1 MIPVNYRDHLLYN
14 DYMFDSLQ
22 EKLTKTLRNVQGKGK
37 LSERN
42 MEETLKEIRV
52 ALLESDVN
60 YQVVKDFLEKIR
72 QESIG
77 QDVLNAVE
85 PGQLL
90 VKIVH
95 DEIIKLL
102 GDEDNSLHFN
112 EDGIT
117 TIMLVGLQGTGKTT
131 QLAKLANLL
140 KKQNRKPIMI
150 AGDIYRPAAIEQ
162 LKTLGEQINV
172 EVYSQGK
179 DIKVLDQVK
188 SGLEYA
194 VDNNYDTVLIDTA
207 GRLQIDEQLMQELKD
222 IDDAIH
228 PDEILLTVDA
238 LTGQDV
244 VNVAKAFNELLH
256 ITGLILTKFDGDSK
270 GGSALSVKAVTGVPI
285 KFTGVGEKINDL
297 ETFYPDRLAQR
308 ILGMGDVV
316 SFVEKAQE
324 EIDMKKA
331 EETANRLMAGK
342 FTMDDLLSSIEQSA
356 KLGPLSSIMRMMPGM
371 SDMANAINDQD
382 ADLELKRIKA
392 IIQSMTPAER
402 EDPSI
407 MRSSHKRRIAKG
419 SGTSVDAVN
428 KLCNQYDKMKK
439 VFKNF
444 SAFSSMFKM

>member
-1 MIPVNYRDHLLYN
+1 
-14 DYMFDSLQ
+14 MFDSLQ

-42 MEETLKEIRV
+42 MEETLKEIRI

-60 YQVVKDFLEKIR
+60 YKVVKDFLEKVR

-95 DEIIKLL
+95 DEIISLL
-102 GDEDNSLHFN
+102 GDESAELNFKENDLTS
-112 EDGIT
+112 
-117 TIMLVGLQGTGKTT
+117 IMIVGLQGTGKTT
-131 QLAKLANLL
+131 QAAKLANFL
-140 KKQNRKPIMI
+140 KKKGRKPIMI
-150 AGDIYRPAAIEQ
+150 AADIIRPAAIEQ
-162 LKTLGEQINV
+162 LETLGKQIDV
-172 EVYSQGK
+172 EVFSMGVDVPVLKQVEEGIRYGK
-179 DIKVLDQVK
+179 EK
-188 SGLEYA
+188 G
-194 VDNNYDTVLIDTA
+194 YDTALIDTA
-207 GRLQIDEQLMQELKD
+207 GRLQIDEELMNELKQIKD
-222 IDDAIH
+222 LIH

-238 LTGQDV
+238 MTGQDI
-244 VNVAKAFNELLH
+244 VNVANAFHELLDV
-256 ITGLILTKFDGDSK
+256 TGLILTKFDGDSK
-270 GGSALSVKAVTGVPI
+270 GGAALSVKAVTGVPI
-285 KFTGVGEKINDL
+285 KFTGTGEKITDL
-297 ETFYPDRLAQR
+297 EMFYPDRLAQR

-324 EIDMKKA
+324 EMDMKKA
-331 EETANRLMAGK
+331 EETAGRLMDGK
-342 FTMDDLLSSIEQSA
+342 FTMDDLLNSIEQSR

-371 SDMANAINDQD
+371 SEMANAINDSD
-382 ADLELKRIKA
+382 ADNELRKIKA

-419 SGTSVDAVN
+419 SGTRVEDVN

-439 VFKNF
+439 LFKNM
-444 SAFSSMFKM
+444 SSMKSMFGL